1 MFLVKLYFY
10 RLYKL
15 FLDSQRQ
22 PGYIGS
28 TLGGQRVVHPFKKK
42 KLMVEA
48 HVCVCVQFL
57 LNC

>member
-28 TLGGQRVVHPFKKK
+28 TLGGQCVVHPFLKKK
-42 KLMVEA
+42 QKT
-48 HVCVCVQFL
+48 
-57 LNC
+57 